1 MLELFRGDYAQL
13 IIGALV
19 LLVLVGI
26 GSLLIKKARLDEED
40 SSSGTH
46 SMMSEFREAHARGE
60 LSDEEYRNIKQTLAA
75 KLREEFEDRDSAG
88 HTSIN

>member
-1 MLELFRGDYAQL
+1 MLVQMAELFRGDYAQL
-13 IIGALV
+13 IGGALL

-26 GSLLIKKARLDEED
+26 GALLIKRARLDEED
-40 SSSGTH
+40 SAGGTH

-75 KLREEFEDRDSAG
+75 KLREEYEDRE
-88 HTSIN
+88 